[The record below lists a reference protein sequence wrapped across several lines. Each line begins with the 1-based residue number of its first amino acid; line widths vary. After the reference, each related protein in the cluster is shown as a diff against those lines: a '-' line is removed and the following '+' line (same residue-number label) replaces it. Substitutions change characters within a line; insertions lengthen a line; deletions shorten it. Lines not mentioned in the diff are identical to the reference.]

1 MMRMVD
7 PERHAARR
15 TQILEGAA
23 TAFAQKGYDNTTVK
37 HVYTAAGVGSGT
49 LFHYFADKRAIFHG
63 VLEADLA
70 AIDVTDA
77 RAGMWAVIDRRPRHP
92 RPGPRHRSTHPQ
104 TDPRPHPRLP
114 TTRRQMR
121 KLTRKQALDANNVS
135 GHLPT
140 MSRDITAW
148 SRLVSN
154 QRPSACEAA
163 VNAVDLRRKHFRA
176 LNGERLTCFDAYESL
191 LHRT

>member
-1 MMRMVD
+1 MPHVGHRFSRVRPPRSHRKATTTQLSSTCTRRPASARAHSFTISRTSGRSFTACSRPTD
-7 PERHAARR
+7 PSH
-15 TQILEGAA
+15 
-23 TAFAQKGYDNTTVK
+23 
-37 HVYTAAGVGSGT
+37 
-49 LFHYFADKRAIFHG
+49 
-63 VLEADLA
+63 LA